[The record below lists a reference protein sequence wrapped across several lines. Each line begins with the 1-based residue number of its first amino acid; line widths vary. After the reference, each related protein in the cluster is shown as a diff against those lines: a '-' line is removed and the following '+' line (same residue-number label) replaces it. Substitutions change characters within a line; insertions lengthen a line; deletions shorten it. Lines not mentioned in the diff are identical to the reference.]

1 MTAMRDSTAH
11 GHPPLTPLQQS
22 TVKYR
27 PEDEVDFV
35 IVGSGAAGGVV
46 AKELS
51 AAGFRVVVLEQG
63 PWRTE
68 KDFVHDE
75 LKAFDQ
81 NLLTNHWD
89 VSPNTFRA
97 TEKDKAT
104 VKPSLLYGRGV
115 GGTSVHFSANFW
127 RFREI
132 DFKEASVKGTVAGT
146 GLTDWPIT
154 YQDLEPYYTKVDWE
168 VGVAGA
174 PGPYDPPRSRPYPMP
189 PHPPKSTGALLE
201 HGAKRM
207 GWKPF
212 PAPMAIAS
220 KQYQGRSPCVQCGFC
235 LGFGCE
241 VRAKSSSLVT
251 VIPVAVATG
260 KCEIRPNSY
269 VRKIETDARGRA
281 TGVKYFDANKKEIFQ
296 RAKAVVVCANGAET
310 PRLLLNSKSNLFPNG
325 LANSSGA
332 VGKHLMF
339 NGAGISAGVFENE
352 VNGYKGIVATR
363 VVWDLYELDSKLGL
377 SGGGGF
383 DYRFD
388 MPPIGFVMNM
398 MPPDAPLWGKEFKKL
413 VAKNFVRTVTCYG
426 HTTSLPVPTNS
437 ISLDPTVK
445 DAWGVPAI
453 RMTYKDHPQ
462 DLKLYQY
469 FADRGEELLKAS
481 GAMQTWKSKPESQQ
495 FSVHLLGTCR
505 MGNDPETSVVD
516 KYNRAHDVRNVFIV
530 DGSSLVTS
538 GRGQPTMTIQALAF
552 RAGDNIAQFAKRREI

>member
-1 MTAMRDSTAH
+1 MRDTH
-11 GHPPLTPLQQS
+11 DHPALAPLQQS

-51 AAGFRVVVLEQG
+51 TAGFRVVVLEQG
-63 PWRTE
+63 PWRSE

-75 LKAFDQ
+75 LSAFDE

-89 VSPNTFRA
+89 VSPNTFRK
-97 TEKDKAT
+97 TEKDKAE
-104 VKPSLLYGRGV
+104 VRPCLLYGRGV

-132 DFKEASVKGTVAGT
+132 DFKEASLKGTVAGT
-146 GLTDWPIT
+146 GLADWPIT
-154 YQDLEPYYTKVDWE
+154 YKDLEPYYSKVDWE
-168 VGVAGA
+168 VGVAGV
-174 PGPYDPPRSRPYPMP
+174 PGPHDPPRSRGYPMP
-189 PHPPKSTGALLE
+189 PHPPKSTGVLLE
-201 HGAKRM
+201 QGAKKL
-207 GWKPF
+207 GWKAF
-212 PAPMAIAS
+212 PAPLAIAS

-260 KCEIRPNSY
+260 NCEVRPNSY
-269 VRKIETDARGRA
+269 VRKVETDAKGRA
-281 TGVKYFDANKKEIFQ
+281 TGVKYFDADKKEVFQ

-332 VGKHLMF
+332 VGKYLMF
-339 NGAGISAGVFENE
+339 NGAGLSSGTFEHE
-352 VNGYKGIVATR
+352 VNGFKGVVATR
-363 VVWDLYELDSKLGL
+363 IVWDLYELDPKLGL

-388 MPPIGFVMNM
+388 MTPINFVLNAL
-398 MPPDAPLWGKEFKKL
+398 PPDVPKWGKGLKQWL
-413 VAKNFVRTVTCYG
+413 AANYVRTLTAYG
-426 HTTSLPVPTNS
+426 HTTSLPVATNS
-437 ISLDPTVK
+437 ISLDPTTK
-445 DAWGVPAI
+445 DAWGLPAI
-453 RMTYKDHPQ
+453 RMTYQDHPQ
-462 DLKLYQY
+462 DLKLYKY

-481 GAMQTWKSKPESQQ
+481 GATKTWQVPVESST

-505 MGNDPETSVVD
+505 MGNDPKTSVVD
-516 KYNRAHDVRNVFIV
+516 KYNRSHDVKNLFIV